1 MIVQRTFLGGRRW
14 TGPWRIRVDTKAGG
28 SSNLTIRNYMRGS
41 SGHPILTDWGDD
53 TRTISISESSHT
65 YASDGDYIISHYSL
79 DNFNTAYLK
88 NGSHKILLK

>member
-88 NGSHKILLK
+88 MVVIKILLK